1 MNYYALLNGRT
12 RSFGLFLLVAFLF
25 LATFAFAQPGGGEA
39 AKFQNGNYLDHG
51 DFIYFGSQDVLYQN
65 PSTNLNK
72 LTVAAWVKWTINPQD
87 AAYPAVN
94 NHETNEER
102 KATIIS
108 KERYHSR
115 DVGQF
120 WLQHTT
126 TNNAFEFSIRNTN
139 SRYTVTAQAPQQDK
153 WYYVVGVYDGS
164 LSSARLKLYINGSL
178 VASNDAS
185 SGNIYLHNA
194 ADRMCIGRSP
204 SGYKLFTGHI
214 DEVRIWRL
222 ALSQAQIR
230 EQMFMKSSIT
240 ISTPTN
246 LKAYYNMETI
256 TYGQVMDMSGRGID
270 GEYMTGLVDVHSFT
284 EAPYTI
290 KDDDKTWST
299 SPQAWAPVTAL
310 ISTPPDP
317 DEYADFPKTLWNVG
331 GAGSWNGVSALLAG
345 DSMAVLSNTSN
356 VLTLGDFDPEFH
368 GSGSLFWSTAP
379 PIVDNFGTPST
390 NNYMT
395 WFGIYDPLET
405 NSRTTSYAPI
415 GTSEL
420 NNVTYFN
427 FAGITSSLLTSFN
440 SSLLKITGTSVPT
453 DASLV
458 FANDSADV
466 TLISYNVPASTTPQI
481 LSRLN
486 RVWRVEVTGA
496 VTATYSFDC
505 HFGFGFKNSIADWQH
520 LRVIDNPNGA
530 YNFNVATIVSGTI
543 AFTDSILTLSG
554 VTLAPGVHYLTL
566 GSSDAGTPL
575 PVELAAFTARVRQSD
590 ILLDWETIT
599 EKNNY
604 GFVVEKALEHSPQA
618 WTEIGF
624 VEGNGTVDIRK
635 QYRFVDNALPVG
647 KAYYRL
653 KQIDRDGTFA
663 YSDIAT
669 VTGSAVPLASLLNTF
684 PNPVRGAATISFVTS
699 RETPVTVTVHNM
711 LGKCVQTLCDNRL
724 FTSGAQSLQLNA
736 SGLQPGSYV
745 LQLRTA
751 DGTLARPLL
760 IAR

>member
-1 MNYYALLNGRT
+1 MNYSALLNGRT
-12 RSFGLFLLVAFLF
+12 RSFGLLLLVAFLF

-39 AKFQNGNYLDHG
+39 LKFQNGNYLDHG
-51 DFIYFGSQDVLYQN
+51 DFAYFGNADVLSN
-65 PSTNLNK
+65 GVTNLNK
-72 LTVAAWVKWTINPQD
+72 LTVAAWVKWTIDPQD
-87 AAYPAVN
+87 AAYPATN
-94 NHETNEER
+94 GHEINEGR
-102 KATIIS
+102 RATIIA

-115 DVGQF
+115 DYGQF
-120 WLQHTT
+120 WMQHTSS
-126 TNNAFEFSIRNTN
+126 NGQFEFSIRNMTN
-139 SRYTVTAQAPQQDK
+139 RYTVSAYAPEQDK
-153 WYYVVGVYDGS
+153 WYYVVGVYDGA

-178 VASNDAS
+178 VASANAS
-185 SGNIYLHNA
+185 SGNIYSHTA

-204 SGYKLFTGHI
+204 SGYRLFTGHI

-222 ALSQAQIR
+222 ALTQAQIR
-230 EQMFMKSSIT
+230 EQMFMKGSIT
-240 ISTPTN
+240 ISPTTN
-246 LKAYYNMETI
+246 LKAYYNMETVS
-256 TYGQVMDMSGRGID
+256 YGSVANAAGINYH
-270 GEYMTGLVDVHSFT
+270 GEYMTGLVDVHSFET
-284 EAPYTI
+284 TPDHTVT
-290 KDDDKTWST
+290 DTDKSWST
-299 SPQAWAPVTAL
+299 SPQTWAPITAL

-317 DEYADFPKTLWNVG
+317 DEYADFPKALWTVG
-331 GAGSWNGVSALLAG
+331 GMGVG
-345 DSMAVLSNTSN
+345 DSMAIQGNTATTI
-356 VLTLGDFDPEFH
+356 TLMDSDPVNGTPFWSVDPE
-368 GSGSLFWSTAP
+368 
-379 PIVDNFGTPST
+379 IDNYGNPST

-427 FAGITSSLLTSFN
+427 FAGITSSLPASFG
-440 SSLLKITGTSVPT
+440 SSLLTITGTSVPT

-466 TLISYNVPASTTPQI
+466 SLISYNVPASTTPPI

-496 VTATYSFDC
+496 VTATYVFNC
-505 HFGFGFKNSIADWQH
+505 HFGYGLHNQIGDWQH
-520 LRVIDNPNGA
+520 LRIIDNPNGA
-530 YNFNVATIVSGTI
+530 YNFNVATLVAGTYT
-543 AFTDSILTLSG
+543 FTDSMLTVSG
-554 VTLAPGVHYLTL
+554 VTLDPGVHYITL

-575 PVELAAFTARVRQSD
+575 PVELASFTARVRQSD
-590 ILLDWETIT
+590 ILLDWETIS

-604 GFVVEKALEHSPQA
+604 GFNVEKALEHSPQV

-669 VTGSAVPLASLLNTF
+669 VTGSAAPLASLLNTF

-736 SGLQPGSYV
+736 TGLQPGSYV